1 MTRRAFTLVELLV
14 TIAIVALLIAILL
27 PALGQARHAARRVV
41 CASNQHQIV
50 IAMRSYLHD
59 EPRLPKLTR
68 QLDAKPPFQTNKQLT
83 VPWYLSSAIYH
94 INAPPNEASSDY
106 VNFGVLWRRGDVEDI
121 DVFDCPSQTH
131 AEFTLGNDRNPWPP
145 QPPKR
150 LPDDAEFKFW
160 NDVFS
165 SYNRRLG
172 LSYMRFDALEPG
184 TAIASDVNYFPNYT
198 RTHHQGRGFNTIYA
212 DSSVQWVNDPWFF
225 HDDPAYEDLG
235 FYDTVRH
242 CLEVFERL
250 DH

>member
-27 PALGQARHAARRVV
+27 PVLSKASSAARRVV

-59 EPRLPKLTR
+59 QVSLPKLTR
-68 QLDAKPPFQTNKQLT
+68 QLDARPPFESTKDLT

-94 INAPPNEASSDY
+94 INAPPNEASSAY
-106 VNFGVLWRRGDVEDI
+106 VNFGVLWQQGMVEKIDI
-121 DVFDCPSQTH
+121 FDCPAQTH
-131 AEFTLGNDRNPWPP
+131 PEFSLGNASNPWPP
-145 QPPKR
+145 ETPKK
-150 LPDDAEFKFW
+150 LPDAEFKFW

-165 SYNRRLG
+165 GYNRRLG
-172 LSYMRFDALEPG
+172 LSFMKFDALDPG
-184 TAIASDVNYFPNYT
+184 TAIASDVNYFPQYT
-198 RTHHQGRGFNTIYA
+198 RTHHEGRGFNTIYA
-212 DSSVQWVNDPWFF
+212 DSSVQWINDPWFF
-225 HDDPAYEDLG
+225 EDDPAYENLG